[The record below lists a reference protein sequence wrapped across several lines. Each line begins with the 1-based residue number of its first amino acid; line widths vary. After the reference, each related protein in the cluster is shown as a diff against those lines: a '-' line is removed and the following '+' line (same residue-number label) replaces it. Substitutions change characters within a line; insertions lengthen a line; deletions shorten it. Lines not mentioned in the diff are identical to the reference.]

1 MKKFASNVSRE
12 LRRAYPDRRK
22 LETECIT
29 AVSFVK
35 NESELLSCPCWIMIV
50 NLVAMDMLKARI
62 PPVKSPQRG
71 GSDGSLVIPNGIPLP
86 APIPVNGVTSNGMVI
101 SNNNNPTMPNNN
113 VTNGGVTN
121 GQDIRNRP
129 KIPIP
134 REDDDDPYTIVG
146 GVKTSRDKPPKL
158 PPRDLNIPK
167 VSFSVRK
174 IFHNFCKSWK
184 NPTF

>member
-1 MKKFASNVSRE
+1 MKKFASNVSGE

-35 NESELLSCPCWIMIV
+35 QESELLSCPCWIMIV

-62 PPVKSPQRG
+62 PPIKARN
-71 GSDGSLVIPNGIPLP
+71 GSVGSLVIPNGIPLP
-86 APIPVNGVTSNGMVI
+86 APIPVNGVSPVGNGGGVV
-101 SNNNNPTMPNNN
+101 SNNNNSSTPNNN
-113 VTNGGVTN
+113 VPA

-134 REDDDDPYTIVG
+134 DDDPYTVVG

-167 VSFSVRK
+167 VSSEFLV
-174 IFHNFCKSWK
+174 
-184 NPTF
+184 

>member
-35 NESELLSCPCWIMIV
+35 QESELLSCPCWIMIV

-71 GSDGSLVIPNGIPLP
+71 GSEGSLVIPNGVLLP
-86 APIPVNGVTSNGMVI
+86 APIPVNGLNGINNNNNGTLVND
-101 SNNNNPTMPNNN
+101 SNNNKTPNPN
-113 VTNGGVTN
+113 TNGH
-121 GQDIRNRP
+121 DIRNRP

-134 REDDDDPYTIVG
+134 DDDPYSSVG

-167 VSFSVRK
+167 VSHSG
-174 IFHNFCKSWK
+174 I
-184 NPTF
+184 